1 MTVKLFAA
9 VGAAPKKFK
18 IKARSVT
25 ITGRTTP
32 KATKLPVVA
41 HTKSDQRGGSFKQQA
56 YIIIQLLIR
65 TT

>member
-9 VGAAPKKFK
+9 VGAAQKKFK
-18 IKARSVT
+18 IKANSVT

-32 KATKLPVVA
+32 KATKSPVVA
-41 HTKSDQRGGSFKQQA
+41 QTKSERSGGSFKQQA